1 MGDRKGGKNVNYR
14 KDLNTVKRNFLGVPH
29 GDIDQ
34 NNVSFFQEDA
44 YSVSDPR
51 QQSSLTQGANN
62 AGVNSLE
69 MYENNKS
76 SDECHNEFLACNGN
90 KRQDR
95 DKNIGK
101 EEKRRVCKFESRALY
116 PNHKLIYRGD
126 HSTGKEN
133 CVPVR
138 PMTMSFENTTHAYMN
153 NLEKEDIIQYYDNNE
168 YMASMAN
175 SGIDR
180 SAKTGN
186 LVQPNMKASRSL
198 DSLSHFSPSK
208 PHNGHSRATGLR
220 IASNPDGQ
228 KTAAVARFFET
239 EKPLDSSAKRNLHL
253 NFSNSLIRNRNSV
266 DIDSP
271 SSHSTLQSP
280 IYKYND
286 KENVKNTQRIK
297 HMKEKSGLKS
307 LESCYS
313 PAESTCYEKDTE
325 CSKCCSKNY
334 QQLKSSRKYHVCRHS
349 QNQNMSVSSPASK
362 TLRHYNSQDCV
373 QINISPELQ
382 DHMGKQN
389 ASHLQR
395 RKKSKPVNTVKKDKQ
410 KRGSFSSSDENDA
423 LFNGIVPN
431 AQNIRAK
438 QLTTAVFD
446 SENCMIFNN
455 SKHSSSESNLS
466 FDGQEEEKINVSN
479 PKFNITVSAPQ
490 AADNEKY
497 ETLSISNEEIKL
509 RNMACSQHALTSSE
523 ANIFGNQ
530 SGSDTVDDLLT
541 SRDPASFPNQH
552 LQRPANRQ
560 RNKSF
565 GNTGYYTAADLPD
578 LDQPSAYNEH
588 TMYHTAAFQSPVL
601 SQNNGASQTL
611 GLTSIP
617 SFGNQTQYFDGLC
630 GDEFDDENG
639 LLSPLEKASFDQE
652 EVNKTL
658 SVDEN
663 ESEIFLSPTP
673 SITSP
678 KALGSV
684 SNKEDGTSKIKRTS
698 ARKMK
703 RWDSL
708 DELMLDHPTNTLY
721 YDAYVPGPEDYL
733 EEIPDPNSKLDI
745 KRNSLTNDVNSANAV
760 DSDQQAIGLDL
771 SLDGHIKP
779 GTDSDDS
786 PLSLDDPDSVP
797 DLANAMQQVLDNV
810 KSMEAKEKEKL
821 SKIRSS
827 LGNSKGTDRPKSMA
841 NVSTHSSLFTP
852 PSSLFARSADD
863 ISIPSN
869 SFKRLS
875 TPVTQSYLSSK
886 PTTSKPD
893 RTSNRRIKRQ
903 VFADNLPLP
912 HILHGQKTDMVNTSD
927 TKSATVLKSTQSLRS
942 NGPQRKSS
950 TRKVQLNKPLPPLP
964 RNLMGTIGEDESPT
978 TDAAGGTT
986 SSTTSNNGQT
996 SETQNLK
1003 LLTGKNNSIPR
1014 SKESSSL
1021 NVYLNPAATSKSKGE
1036 IDEDVSLPTPTVSSY
1051 SSSLS
1056 ASSPSSSA
1064 SRLTAKK
1071 DYLNSAAT
1079 PIDNK
1084 KETGLHSKLKKHGG
1098 IPGLGFTKETQ
1109 IWKEEEAVE
1118 KQRSKWLKSRKEKT
1132 NSRVQQYYNKT
1143 HRLQLSEVEIDD
1155 SFSSFADPNLWTLDS
1170 FDNDDDSITK
1180 DKTST
1185 RTISMSTPKT
1195 FGSLH
1200 FNPSSPAFNH
1210 RSKHPA
1216 KASRKL
1222 QIQLS
1227 PELIYAIAAAKRGL
1241 LRSSLYLRE
1250 SGSSYDPNLAPNRQ
1264 SLGIGSCLN
1273 NATMTE
1279 KGLILCMAPMALDLA
1294 VEELNIQSSKPLR
1307 LRRQQRLKCMGESST
1322 AKHQSSVGVDK
1333 NRTGGPPLIKIGND
1347 GPGFWESSQNSVR
1360 GTSGALKIRGCGSM
1374 DTTKSR
1380 FSTHNRSTSLTTT
1393 QPPTQLFI
1401 SQTATTNLPIPLH
1414 DDLNSRDP
1422 VTASASLN
1430 PPPNLK
1436 TTKRAHFFRRLFGGS
1451 SVEGNSNSNS
1461 NSEHDDEGLKQAS
1474 ATSPLSVDAASGSN
1488 QVSSSLP
1495 APTLTRNK
1503 HRSSHLLLET
1513 SNKNKHANSSP
1524 SHPASDTETSSN
1536 DNTDTNNNL
1545 KLPTSTPKSSRSL
1558 INVSPFPSSFI

>member
-1 MGDRKGGKNVNYR
+1 
-14 KDLNTVKRNFLGVPH
+14 
-29 GDIDQ
+29 
-34 NNVSFFQEDA
+34 
-44 YSVSDPR
+44 
-51 QQSSLTQGANN
+51 
-62 AGVNSLE
+62 
-69 MYENNKS
+69 
-76 SDECHNEFLACNGN
+76 
-90 KRQDR
+90 
-95 DKNIGK
+95 
-101 EEKRRVCKFESRALY
+101 
-116 PNHKLIYRGD
+116 
-126 HSTGKEN
+126 
-133 CVPVR
+133 
-138 PMTMSFENTTHAYMN
+138 
-153 NLEKEDIIQYYDNNE
+153 
-168 YMASMAN
+168 
-175 SGIDR
+175 
-180 SAKTGN
+180 
-186 LVQPNMKASRSL
+186 
-198 DSLSHFSPSK
+198 
-208 PHNGHSRATGLR
+208 
-220 IASNPDGQ
+220 
-228 KTAAVARFFET
+228 
-239 EKPLDSSAKRNLHL
+239 
-253 NFSNSLIRNRNSV
+253 
-266 DIDSP
+266 
-271 SSHSTLQSP
+271 
-280 IYKYND
+280 
-286 KENVKNTQRIK
+286 
-297 HMKEKSGLKS
+297 
-307 LESCYS
+307 
-313 PAESTCYEKDTE
+313 
-325 CSKCCSKNY
+325 
-334 QQLKSSRKYHVCRHS
+334 
-349 QNQNMSVSSPASK
+349 MSVSSPASK

-395 RKKSKPVNTVKKDKQ
+395 RKKSKPAKTVKKIKQ
-410 KRGSFSSSDENDA
+410 KRGSFSSGDENDA

-431 AQNIRAK
+431 AQDIGDK
-438 QLTTAVFD
+438 QLRTAVFD
-446 SENCMIFNN
+446 SENCMIFKN

-466 FDGQEEEKINVSN
+466 FDGQDEEKINVNN
-479 PKFNITVSAPQ
+479 PIFNITVSAPQ
-490 AADNEKY
+490 AADNEKH
-497 ETLSISNEEIKL
+497 ETPSISIEKIKL
-509 RNMACSQHALTSSE
+509 RNISCSQHALTSSE
-523 ANIFGNQ
+523 ASVSGKQ
-530 SGSDTVDDLLT
+530 PGSDTVDDLLT
-541 SRDPASFPNQH
+541 TRDPASFPNQH

-565 GNTGYYTAADLPD
+565 GNTGYYTAAGLPD
-578 LDQPSAYNEH
+578 LDQLSACNEH
-588 TMYHTAAFQSPVL
+588 TMYHTAAFQSPIL

-611 GLTSIP
+611 GLTGIS
-617 SFGNQTQYFDGLC
+617 SFENQTQYFDGLC

-639 LLSPLEKASFDQE
+639 PLSPLRKASSEQE
-652 EVNKTL
+652 ELTQTP
-658 SVDEN
+658 SVDGN
-663 ESEIFLSPTP
+663 ESEIFLSPTT

-678 KALGSV
+678 GALIPA
-684 SNKEDGTSKIKRTS
+684 SNKKDGTSKIKRTS

-721 YDAYVPGPEDYL
+721 YDAYVPGPEYYL
-733 EEIPDPNSKLDI
+733 EETPDPNSKLDI
-745 KRNSLTNDVNSANAV
+745 KRNSVTNDVNGANAV
-760 DSDQQAIGLDL
+760 DSDHKAIGLDL
-771 SLDGHIKP
+771 RLDGHIKP

-786 PLSLDDPDSVP
+786 SLSLDDPDSVS
-797 DLANAMQQVLDNV
+797 DLASAMQQVLDNV

-852 PSSLFARSADD
+852 PSSLFTRSADD

-886 PTTSKPD
+886 PTTSQPD

-912 HILHGQKTDMVNTSD
+912 RILHGQKTDMINPSD
-927 TKSATVLKSTQSLRS
+927 TKSATVLKSAQSQRS
-942 NGPQRKSS
+942 NGPQRKLS

-964 RNLMGTIGEDESPT
+964 RNFMSTIGEDESPT

-986 SSTTSNNGQT
+986 SSSTSNNDQAGK
-996 SETQNLK
+996 TQNLK
-1003 LLTGKNNSIPR
+1003 LLTSKNNSIPR

-1036 IDEDVSLPTPTVSSY
+1036 IDEDVSCLSPSSQYEKPVSLPTPTVSSF

-1056 ASSPSSSA
+1056 ASSSSLSSSSSSS

-1071 DYLNSAAT
+1071 DHLISAAT

-1084 KETGLHSKLKKHGG
+1084 KKTGLHSKLKKHGG
-1098 IPGLGFTKETQ
+1098 IPGLDFTKETQ
-1109 IWKEEEAVE
+1109 NWKEEEEEEPVE
-1118 KQRSKWLKSRKEKT
+1118 KKKSKWLKSRKEKT

-1143 HRLQLSEVEIDD
+1143 HRPQLSELEIDD
-1155 SFSSFADPNLWTLDS
+1155 SFSSFANPNLWTLDS
-1170 FDNDDDSITK
+1170 FDNDDSITK
-1180 DKTST
+1180 DKTSA
-1185 RTISMSTPKT
+1185 RTVSTLTPKT

-1210 RSKHPA
+1210 RSKHSA

-1241 LRSSLYLRE
+1241 LRSSLYLQE
-1250 SGSSYDPNLAPNRQ
+1250 SGSSYDPNLAKNRQ
-1264 SLGIGSCLN
+1264 ALKIGSCLN

-1279 KGLILCMAPMALDLA
+1279 KGLTLCMAPMALDLA
-1294 VEELNIQSSKPLR
+1294 VEELNSQSSKPPR
-1307 LRRQQRLKCMGESST
+1307 LRRQQRLKCTGETST
-1322 AKHQSSVGVDK
+1322 AKHQGSVGVDK
-1333 NRTGGPPLIKIGND
+1333 NRTGGPPLIKIGN
-1347 GPGFWESSQNSVR
+1347 GGSGFWESSQSSVL

-1374 DTTKSR
+1374 DTKKSR

-1401 SQTATTNLPIPLH
+1401 SQTATTNPPIPLH

-1451 SVEGNSNSNS
+1451 SVEGSSNS

-1474 ATSPLSVDAASGSN
+1474 ATSSSSVDAASGSN

-1524 SHPASDTETSSN
+1524 SHTASDTETSGH
-1536 DNTDTNNNL
+1536 DNTDSNNNL
-1545 KLPTSTPKSSRSL
+1545 KLPTSTPKSTRSL
-1558 INVSPFPSSFI
+1558 INVSPFPFLSFGFKHFFVFS